1 MNAGRNEPCPCGS
14 GKKHK
19 HCCAGKT
26 PWYKEAKW
34 TGALVA
40 LVLLGGLF
48 LAGIAFTDAGDDDS
62 DGSAVPGRVWSEEHQ
77 HWHDAP

>member
-26 PWYKEAKW
+26 PWYREPKW

-48 LAGIAFTDAGDDDS
+48 LAGIAFTEAGDDA
-62 DGSAVPGRVWSEEHQ
+62 DGAATPGRVWSEEHQ

>member
-14 GKKHK
+14 GKKYK

-26 PWYKEAKW
+26 PWYKESKW

-40 LVLLGGLF
+40 LVFLGSLL
-48 LAGIAFTDAGDDDS
+48 LAGVAFTRTGDDDNAS
-62 DGSAVPGRVWSEEHQ
+62 PPPGKVWSEEHQ